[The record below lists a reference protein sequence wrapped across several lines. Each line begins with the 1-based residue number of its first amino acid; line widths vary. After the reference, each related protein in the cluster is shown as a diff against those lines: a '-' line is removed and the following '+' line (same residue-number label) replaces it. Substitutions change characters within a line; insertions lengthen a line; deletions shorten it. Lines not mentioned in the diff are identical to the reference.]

1 MFPYPTEINDIG
13 EMEKIYLSE
22 KIMEI
27 KGLSL
32 RRVQTLHQD
41 RDQ

>member
-1 MFPYPTEINDIG
+1 MFPYPTEINDMS
-13 EMEKIYLSE
+13 EMEIIYLSE

-27 KGLSL
+27 GLSL
-32 RRVQTLHQD
+32 RRVQTLHPD